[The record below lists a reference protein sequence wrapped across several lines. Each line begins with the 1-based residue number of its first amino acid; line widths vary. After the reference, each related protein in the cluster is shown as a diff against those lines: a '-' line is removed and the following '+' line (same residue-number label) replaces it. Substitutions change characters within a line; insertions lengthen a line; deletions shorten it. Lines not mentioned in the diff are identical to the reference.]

1 MPREV
6 AKGMQCNARRVM
18 MTAAPVVVNK
28 LEALPEELMD
38 EMLQTAVPD
47 RINLASPETVLVPGQ
62 LPSFMPSII
71 RLSKSTR
78 QLKYI
83 QAVLRK
89 AVFEVKSLRD
99 LNTMHNWL
107 VSLDF
112 TSLPH
117 GLRNGFDAVRLL
129 SFSDINRTASL
140 MSNQRWPVPSTW
152 ANDLQLAQ
160 MCNDLRH
167 VEVDVSLSD
176 RFLLAIGNTH
186 SMAEAMGMME
196 AMKKEGE
203 DNSQTYQL
211 TRFLELKGLEVLRL
225 QFFTDGWNMT
235 TLNDGKMRMITS
247 WLEEEFKAREQS
259 VKVEFFGWEE

>member
-1 MPREV
+1 
-6 AKGMQCNARRVM
+6 MQCNARRVM
-18 MTAAPVVVNK
+18 MTAAAVVVKK

-47 RINLASPETVLVPGQ
+47 RINLASPETVLVLGQ
-62 LPSFMPSII
+62 IPSFMPSIT

-89 AVFEVKSLRD
+89 AVFEITSLRD

-107 VSLDF
+107 ASIDF

-117 GLRNGFDAVRLL
+117 GLRNGFDAVRSL

-140 MSNQRWPVPSTW
+140 MSDQRWPAPSTW

-160 MCNDLRH
+160 MCKDLRY

-176 RFLLAIGNTH
+176 RFLLAIENTY
-186 SMAEAMGMME
+186 SMAQAMGMME
-196 AMKKEGE
+196 AMKEEGE

-211 TRFLELKGLEVLRL
+211 TRFLELKGLEDLRL
-225 QFFTDGWNMT
+225 QFFTDRWNMT
-235 TLNDGKMRMITS
+235 TLDDDKMRMVTS

-259 VKVEFFGWEE
+259 VEVEFFGWRE